1 MNIETAL
8 KNAFLDLKKRNIT
21 SALLDS
27 EILMSKV
34 LNQDRSKIILNLNR
48 QLNNQDYKLF
58 RELIISRSKNK
69 PIAYLIGKKSF
80 WKYEFEIN
88 DKVLIPRP
96 DTELIVEQ
104 VLNIYKN
111 KQNINFLEI
120 GVGSGCIIL
129 SILKEKKFFLGKG
142 VDLSKDS
149 IKICE
154 KNANKLN
161 VSNRLKLFKSD
172 IDNFNLGKYDL
183 IVSNPPY
190 IKKFDLKNLDKDVL
204 NFEPKLALDGGL
216 DGLSEIRKV
225 IKTSSEL
232 IKLNGKLILEIAHDQ
247 KKMVKKMLNDYGF
260 YINKVAKDLAN
271 NNRCIVSTK
280 IKFIKYNG
288 HIQK

>member
-1 MNIETAL
+1 MNINTAIQ
-8 KNAFLDLKKRNIT
+8 NAFLDLKKKNIK
-21 SALLDS
+21 SALLDC
-27 EILMSKV
+27 EILKSKALSQHRSKV
-34 LNQDRSKIILNLNR
+34 ILNSDR
-48 QLNNQDYKLF
+48 QLKNKDYKVF
-58 RELIISRSKNK
+58 RELIISRLKNK

-96 DTELIVEQ
+96 DTELIIEQ
-104 VLNIYKN
+104 VLDIYKN
-111 KQNINFLEI
+111 KHNINFLEI
-120 GVGSGCIIL
+120 GIGSGCIIL
-129 SILKEKKFFLGKG
+129 SILKEKKSFFGKG
-142 VDLSKDS
+142 VDISKDS
-149 IKICE
+149 IKICK
-154 KNANKLN
+154 KNAKNLN

-172 IDNFNLGKYDL
+172 IDNFNFGKYDL

-204 NFEPKLALDGGL
+204 NYEPKLALDGGL

-247 KKMVKKMLNDYGF
+247 KKIVKKILNDYGF

-271 NNRCIVSTK
+271 NNRCIESTK
-280 IKFIKYNG
+280 IKFIK
-288 HIQK
+288 

>member
-172 IDNFNLGKYDL
+172 IDNFNFGKYDL

-260 YINKVAKDLAN
+260 FINKVAKDLAN

-280 IKFIKYNG
+280 IKF
-288 HIQK
+288 

>member
-1 MNIETAL
+1 MNIDTAL
-8 KNAFLDLKKRNIT
+8 KNASLDLKKKNIK

-34 LNQDRSKIILNLNR
+34 LNQDRSKIILNLNS

-69 PIAYLIGKKSF
+69 PIAYLTGKKSF

-104 VLNIYKN
+104 ILNIYKN
-111 KQNINFLEI
+111 KHNINFLEI

-280 IKFIKYNG
+280 IKFIK
-288 HIQK
+288 